1 MINLQ
6 TYPEYRAM
14 SAAAAEI
21 IAMQVNCNVRAGDIL
36 RGEVRNH
43 RR

>member
-1 MINLQ
+1 MLDTLGIGG
-6 TYPEYRAM
+6 
-14 SAAAAEI
+14 EI
-21 IAMQVNCNVRAGDIL
+21 IAMQVDCDVQAGDIL